1 MPKKAL
7 PDPKLDKKCSE
18 STNTND
24 LEEIQ
29 LEKMISAIAPTVPRS
44 NRIISR
50 LSHLRDKKDARRR

>member
-1 MPKKAL
+1 MVKEMR
-7 PDPKLDKKCSE
+7 E

-29 LEKMISAIAPTVPRS
+29 LDSMALVGTLRT

-50 LSHLRDKKDARRR
+50 LSHRRDKEKEKER